1 MPRKKSGLYDDRK
14 YQNEYHRAM
23 KKKLISFN
31 PNNQEDMRLLEYL
44 ETKENQTL
52 YIKDLI
58 REDMK
63 KI

>member
-58 REDMK
+58 REDMNR
-63 KI
+63 I